1 MLSLTGIQ
9 NNHTQVLLMN
19 IIHLNSLWI
28 YLKTLKQLYEKAVSF
43 CASVLIMNLKMFAVI
58 A

>member
-43 CASVLIMNLKMFAVI
+43 CASVLIMNLKMSI
-58 A
+58 I